1 MNLIKLKK
9 YINLALNNSSEGE
22 ASTASKMFFNKLK
35 SMDVKFNPSNF
46 GLSRLEA
53 VKLANLAGK
62 IFKGLN
68 DGAVKT
74 ENKNKSSSVQKQ
86 EETKNWK
93 IYGRTKFDCCS
104 KFFDE
109 IDMNDSKIRKA
120 TIDRIVSIFGFN
132 KPTVQSYA
140 SNYRKMKK

>member
-1 MNLIKLKK
+1 MNLLKLKK

-22 ASTASKMFFNKLK
+22 ASTAAKMFFNKLK
-35 SMDVKFNPSNF
+35 SLNVKFNPAVF
-46 GLSRLEA
+46 GLSRHEA
-53 VKLANLAGK
+53 INLANLAGK
-62 IFKGLN
+62 IFRGLN
-68 DGAVKT
+68 DGTVKT
-74 ENKNKSSSVQKQ
+74 ENKNKV
-86 EETKNWK
+86 EETVSTNWK
-93 IYGRTKFDCCS
+93 IYGRTKFDCCA

-109 IDMNDSKIRKA
+109 IDMNDSKLRKA